1 MVDKSKDPS
10 SVLVDLRGK
19 FRDAARAGVLS
30 GDQKAVFE
38 LTLVQIINEAEK
50 ERQKCLRLK
59 SDFEIKAAQAE
70 AQASSFNAMQNIIH
84 STFGNVIDK
93 VKSIDDPEEKEVQE
107 ELSTKEEG
115 VLKEIAQR
123 QESNKNVRASKAKA
137 KIQRKTTKK
146 TASK

>member
-1 MVDKSKDPS
+1 MVNKSKDPS
-10 SVLVDLRGK
+10 DILVDLRVK
-19 FRDAARAGVLS
+19 FRDAANAGVLS

-38 LTLVQIINEAEK
+38 LTLVQILNEAEK
-50 ERQKCLRLK
+50 ERQNCLRLK
-59 SDFEIKAAQAE
+59 NDYEIKAAQVQ
-70 AQASSFNAMQNIIH
+70 AQASSFSAMQNIVY
-84 STFGNVIDK
+84 STFGNIIDK